1 MLRSREAVIRSR
13 CREMQRR
20 QGLEQRHAEELAS
33 RRAAT
38 IDLTQ
43 GRQRS
48 ARVAS
53 EALQYRSLSAH
64 DLEADAAPFRELQQE
79 ERMIFTSL
87 GGRDETPAA
96 PREVSQDDLN
106 AMATLE
112 LLKKPPED
120 ADSEQRNLAVVAGIE
135 ASVDLQRS
143 KATPETLR
151 EVERIFSNGHDYP
164 ENWPVVAVL
173 FKGLNFFAK
182 YFIRLHAKAEEALLA
197 AECSE
202 YLAKE
207 KALRARVHAKEA
219 AEAGE
224 ACTTDECMICMVAS
238 IPNDFRVADSGW
250 TVLTCKHGY
259 CTECINTWQEEG
271 GHTCPICRAPIFSA
285 YGANNPH
292 PAYSEDAPVTYGR
305 SLHANGDEDDNEPE
319 YRVLVSTNEADEAD
333 EADLPEYR
341 SLGAAYQ
348 DESPRFASL
357 GA

>member
-48 ARVAS
+48 ARDAS
-53 EALQYRSLSAH
+53 EAPQYRSLSAH

-79 ERMIFTSL
+79 ERMIFASL

-173 FKGLNFFAK
+173 FRGLNFFAK

-219 AEAGE
+219 AEAGAAAQT
-224 ACTTDECMICMVAS
+224 ACTTDKCMICIDAS
-238 IPNDFRVADSGW
+238 IPNDFLVAGSGW

-292 PAYSEDAPVTYGR
+292 PAYSEDAPVTYRR
-305 SLHANGDEDDNEPE
+305 SLHANGDEDDNGPE
-319 YRVLVSTNEADEAD
+319 YRDLASTNETDV
-333 EADLPEYR
+333 LEYR
-341 SLGAAYQ
+341 SLGATHQ

>member
-48 ARVAS
+48 AQVAS
-53 EALQYRSLSAH
+53 EAPQYRSLSAD
-64 DLEADAAPFRELQQE
+64 DLEVDAAPFRELQQE

-87 GGRDETPAA
+87 GGRDEAPAA

-120 ADSEQRNLAVVAGIE
+120 AGAEKRNLAVVAGIE

-151 EVERIFSNGHDYP
+151 EVERMFSNGHNYP

-202 YLAKE
+202 YLARE

-219 AEAGE
+219 AEASAAAKT
-224 ACTTDECMICMVAS
+224 ACTTDECMICMDAS
-238 IPNDFRVADSGW
+238 IPDDFPVAGW

-259 CTECINTWQEEG
+259 CTKCIDTWQEEG
-271 GHTCPICRAPIFSA
+271 GHTCPLCRAPIFSA
-285 YGANNPH
+285 YGANTPH
-292 PAYSEDAPVTYGR
+292 PAY
-305 SLHANGDEDDNEPE
+305 ANGDEDDNGP
-319 YRVLVSTNEADEAD
+319 A
-333 EADLPEYR
+333 YR
-341 SLGAAYQ
+341 SLGAYED